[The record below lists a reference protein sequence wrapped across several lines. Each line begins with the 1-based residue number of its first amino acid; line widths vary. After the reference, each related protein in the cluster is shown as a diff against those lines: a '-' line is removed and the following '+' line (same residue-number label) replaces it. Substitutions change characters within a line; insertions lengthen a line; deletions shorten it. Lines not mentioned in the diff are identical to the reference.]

1 MKWMLTATLCICG
14 VSVFTSCS
22 SDNSDNAG
30 SIEQAKK
37 DRKEFVAHTRATL
50 KDLAENLNFS
60 SWNAANEL
68 NTRFNQYVLNNPDFE
83 KAVLNAFMQKVMTSV
98 KPVEAGS
105 ELAAMG
111 YQMYGTVDLTDFN
124 YRFTMNAEGTGFDV
138 EAADD
143 FEVILNAWNPTT
155 QQVEAGLY
163 RLTLK
168 SGGSTTYKFEHAM
181 SQQPGM
187 ALVVL
192 IPSEFQF
199 SIADRLSGQWHD
211 GLSGSFKN
219 EVQSLDDNEFFSL
232 LTDSWTV
239 SGTVNSNISAVPS
252 LKAKADAT
260 TLNFLISDNPKT
272 KEIKREFS
280 YIQNGRNMLSLT
292 ANGRD
297 EFGIMPIGSGPDMG
311 ERPDM
316 GELGPEKPDFDDDG
330 EPDDRPTSS
339 SSESQLLSLLRIL
352 VGGKSFDKLSFTL
365 LDDLTTTLSIS
376 DCDKALTIAQEGAA
390 ARRAYADEQAIDQYT
405 QQLNEIVKAKI
416 TCKGVNQEIPMRLM
430 TTKFGV
436 DWWTMPSFNFADEN
450 GYVSFVDLLDS
461 QSVAYG
467 INIIDHAAAPMQQ
480 SIIVVRQLLQYLQGL
495 VSAFQQQGQAQQGQ
509 SQQQGVVTQ

>member
-1 MKWMLTATLCICG
+1 MNWVLAATLVCG
-14 VSVFTSCS
+14 ASVFTSCS
-22 SDNSDNAG
+22 NDNSDNAG

-60 SWNAANEL
+60 SWDAANEL
-68 NTRFNQYVLNNPDFE
+68 NTHFNQYVLNNPGFE

-124 YRFTMNAEGTGFDV
+124 YRFTMNAEGTGFNV

-211 GLSGSFKN
+211 GFSGSFKN
-219 EVQSLDDNEFFSL
+219 QVSVADGHEYAQLDRD
-232 LTDSWTV
+232 TWTV
-239 SGTVNSNISAVPS
+239 AGTITSDFAGVTA
-252 LKAKADAT
+252 LGAKADQT
-260 TLNFLISDNPKT
+260 TLDFSVVSDKVNNKGDVAL
-272 KEIKREFS
+272 S
-280 YIQNGRNMLSLT
+280 WSQNGRKMLDL
-292 ANGRD
+292 ALK
-297 EFGIMPIGSGPDMG
+297 ESG
-311 ERPDM
+311 
-316 GELGPEKPDFDDDG
+316 DG
-330 EPDDRPTSS
+330 TGDIYRLDLSQFTSS
-339 SSESQLLSLLRIL
+339 SASIL
-352 VGGKSFDKLSFTL
+352 DVIAPILTTRNLNEAKLTL

-376 DCDKALTIAQEGAA
+376 NMAKALEVAREGAA
-390 ARRAYADEQAIDQYT
+390 ARRSYADQATIDQYT
-405 QQLNEIVKAKI
+405 QQLNELVSAKI
-416 TCKGVNQEIPMRLM
+416 TCKGVNQEIPMRLA
-430 TTKFGV
+430 TTKLGV
-436 DWWTMPSFNFADEN
+436 DWWTMPAFNFADEN

-467 INIIDHAAAPMQQ
+467 INIIDHAAEPMQQ
-480 SIIVVRQLLQYLQGL
+480 SAIVVRQLLQYVQGL
-495 VSAFQQQGQAQQGQ
+495 VSGFQQ
-509 SQQQGVVTQ
+509 SQPTE

>member
-1 MKWMLTATLCICG
+1 MNWVLAATLVCG
-14 VSVFTSCS
+14 ASVFTSCS
-22 SDNSDNAG
+22 NDNSDNAG

-50 KDLAENLNFS
+50 KDLAENLNFT

-124 YRFTMNAEGTGFDV
+124 YRFTMNADMTGFDV
-138 EAADD
+138 EQADD

-211 GLSGSFKN
+211 GFSGSFKN
-219 EVQSLDDNEFFSL
+219 QVSVADGHEYAQLDRD
-232 LTDSWTV
+232 TWTV
-239 SGTVNSNISAVPS
+239 AGTITSDFAGVTA
-252 LKAKADAT
+252 LGAKADQT
-260 TLNFLISDNPKT
+260 TLDFSVVSDKVNNKGDVAL
-272 KEIKREFS
+272 S
-280 YIQNGRNMLSLT
+280 WSQNGRKMLDLALKESGDGT
-292 ANGRD
+292 G
-297 EFGIMPIGSGPDMG
+297 GIYRLDLSQ
-311 ERPDM
+311 
-316 GELGPEKPDFDDDG
+316 F
-330 EPDDRPTSS
+330 TSS
-339 SSESQLLSLLRIL
+339 ASIL
-352 VGGKSFDKLSFTL
+352 DVIAPILTTRNLNEAKLTL

-376 DCDKALTIAQEGAA
+376 NMAKALEVAREGAA
-390 ARRAYADEQAIDQYT
+390 ARRSYADQATIDQYT
-405 QQLNEIVKAKI
+405 QQLNELVSAKI
-416 TCKGVNQEIPMRLM
+416 TCKGVNQEIPMRLA
-430 TTKFGV
+430 TTKLGV
-436 DWWTMPSFNFADEN
+436 DWWTMPAFNFADEN

-480 SIIVVRQLLQYLQGL
+480 SMIVVRQLLQYVQGL
-495 VSAFQQQGQAQQGQ
+495 VSGFQQ
-509 SQQQGVVTQ
+509 SQPTE

>member
-1 MKWMLTATLCICG
+1 MKKMMNWVIAATLVCG
-14 VSVFTSCS
+14 TGVVTSCTTDS
-22 SDNSDNAG
+22 SDNPSE
-30 SIEQAKK
+30 EQAKK

-68 NTRFNQYVLNNPDFE
+68 NTYFNQYVLNNPDFE

-124 YRFTMNAEGTGFDV
+124 YRFTMNAEGTGFNV

-219 EVQSLDDNEFFSL
+219 EVQSLDDNEFFNL

-376 DCDKALTIAQEGAA
+376 DCDKALTIAQEGAS
-390 ARRAYADEQAIDQYT
+390 ARRNYADEATIDQYT
-405 QQLNEIVKAKI
+405 QQLNALIKADM
-416 TCKGVNQEIPMRLM
+416 TCKGVHQQIPMKLV

-436 DWWTMPSFNFADEN
+436 DYWTMPAFNFADEQD
-450 GYVSFVDLLDS
+450 YVSLIDLLDAE
-461 QSVAYG
+461 SVQYS
-467 INIIDHAAAPMQQ
+467 INIIDHAAGPMQQ
-480 SIIVVRQLLQYLQGL
+480 SAIVVRQLLQYVQGL
-495 VSAFQQQGQAQQGQ
+495 VSGFQQ
-509 SQQQGVVTQ
+509 SQPAE

>member
-1 MKWMLTATLCICG
+1 MKKIMRSTFGRLFNKNWVLAATFCICG
-14 VSVFTSCS
+14 ASVFTSCS
-22 SDNSDNAG
+22 NDNSN
-30 SIEQAKK
+30 SIEQADKN
-37 DRKEFVAHTRATL
+37 RKEFVAHTRATL

-60 SWNAANEL
+60 SWNAANTL
-68 NTRFNQYVLNNPDFE
+68 NLHFNQYVLNNPDFE

-124 YRFTMNAEGTGFDV
+124 YRFTMNAENTGFDI
-138 EAADD
+138 EEADD

-211 GLSGSFKN
+211 GFSGSFKN
-219 EVQSLDDNEFFSL
+219 QVSVADGHEYAQLDRD
-232 LTDSWTV
+232 TWTV
-239 SGTVNSNISAVPS
+239 AGTITSDFAGVTA
-252 LKAKADAT
+252 LGAKADQT
-260 TLNFLISDNPKT
+260 TLDFSVVSDKVNNKGDVAL
-272 KEIKREFS
+272 S
-280 YIQNGRNMLSLT
+280 WSQNGRKMLDLALKESGDGT
-292 ANGRD
+292 G
-297 EFGIMPIGSGPDMG
+297 GIYRLDLSQ
-311 ERPDM
+311 
-316 GELGPEKPDFDDDG
+316 F
-330 EPDDRPTSS
+330 TSS
-339 SSESQLLSLLRIL
+339 SSIL
-352 VGGKSFDKLSFTL
+352 DVIAPILTTRNLNEAKLTL

-376 DCDKALTIAQEGAA
+376 NMTKALEVAREGAA
-390 ARRAYADEQAIDQYT
+390 ARRAYADQATIDQYT
-405 QQLNEIVKAKI
+405 QQLNQLVSAKI
-416 TCKGVNQEIPMRLM
+416 TCKGVNQEIPMRLV
-430 TTKFGV
+430 TTKLGV
-436 DWWTMPSFNFADEN
+436 DWWTMPAFNFADEN
-450 GYVSFVDLLDS
+450 GYVSLVDLLDS

-495 VSAFQQQGQAQQGQ
+495 VSGFQQ
-509 SQQQGVVTQ
+509 SQPAE

>member
-1 MKWMLTATLCICG
+1 MKKIINWVLAATLVCG
-14 VSVFTSCS
+14 ASVFTSCS

-60 SWNAANEL
+60 SWNAANTL
-68 NTRFNQYVLNNPDFE
+68 NQYFNQYVLNNPGFE
-83 KAVLNAFMQKVMTSV
+83 KAVLATFMQKTQQSI
-98 KPVEAGS
+98 KPVEEGS
-105 ELAAMG
+105 ELAEMG
-111 YQMYGTVDLTDFN
+111 YYSYGTVDLTDFN
-124 YRFTMNAEGTGFDV
+124 YRFTMNANNDGFDV

-219 EVQSLDDNEFFSL
+219 QVSVADGHEYAQLDRD
-232 LTDSWTV
+232 TWTV
-239 SGTVNSNISAVPS
+239 AGTITSDFAGVTA
-252 LKAKADAT
+252 LGAKADQT
-260 TLNFLISDNPKT
+260 TLDFSVVSDKVNNKGDVAL
-272 KEIKREFS
+272 S
-280 YIQNGRNMLSLT
+280 WSQNGRKMLDLALKESGDGT
-292 ANGRD
+292 G
-297 EFGIMPIGSGPDMG
+297 GIYRLDLSQ
-311 ERPDM
+311 
-316 GELGPEKPDFDDDG
+316 F
-330 EPDDRPTSS
+330 TSS
-339 SSESQLLSLLRIL
+339 ASIL
-352 VGGKSFDKLSFTL
+352 DVIGAIMTSRTLDEGKLTL
-365 LDDLTTTLSIS
+365 LDDLTTTVSIS
-376 DCDKALTIAQEGAA
+376 DMQEAVQVAREAA
-390 ARRAYADEQAIDQYT
+390 TARRNYADQKTIDQYT
-405 QQLNEIVKAKI
+405 QKLNELVKCEM
-416 TCKGVNQEIPMRLM
+416 TCKGVNQEISMRLM

-436 DWWTMPSFNFADEN
+436 DWWSMPSFNFADEN
-450 GYVSFVDLLDS
+450 GYVAFTELLDPE
-461 QSVAYG
+461 SVQYG
-467 INIIDHAAAPMQQ
+467 INIIDHAAEPMQQ
-480 SIIVVRQLLQYLQGL
+480 SAIVVRQLLQYVQGL
-495 VSAFQQQGQAQQGQ
+495 VSGFQQ
-509 SQQQGVVTQ
+509 SQPAE

>member
-1 MKWMLTATLCICG
+1 MKKMMNWVLSATLVCG
-14 VSVFTSCS
+14 ASVFTSCS
-22 SDNSDNAG
+22 NDNSDNAG

-37 DRKEFVAHTRATL
+37 NRKEFVAHTRATL

-60 SWNAANEL
+60 SWDAANEL
-68 NTRFNQYVLNNPDFE
+68 NTHFNQYVLNNPGFE

-124 YRFTMNAEGTGFDV
+124 YRFTMKADNTGFNV

-211 GLSGSFKN
+211 GFSGSFKN
-219 EVQSLDDNEFFSL
+219 QVSVPDGHEYAQLDRD
-232 LTDSWTV
+232 TWTV
-239 SGTVNSNISAVPS
+239 AGTIASDFPGVTA
-252 LKAKADAT
+252 LGAKADKT
-260 TLNFLISDNPKT
+260 TLDFSILSDKVNNKGDVAL
-272 KEIKREFS
+272 S
-280 YIQNGRNMLSLT
+280 WSQNGRKMLELALKET
-292 ANGRD
+292 GD
-297 EFGIMPIGSGPDMG
+297 GTGGIYRLDLSQ
-311 ERPDM
+311 
-316 GELGPEKPDFDDDG
+316 F
-330 EPDDRPTSS
+330 TSS
-339 SSESQLLSLLRIL
+339 ASIL
-352 VGGKSFDKLSFTL
+352 DVIAPILTTRKLNEAKLTL

-376 DCDKALTIAQEGAA
+376 NMAKALEVAREGAA
-390 ARRAYADEQAIDQYT
+390 ARRSYANQATIDQYT
-405 QQLNEIVKAKI
+405 QQLNELVSAKI
-416 TCKGVNQEIPMRLM
+416 TCKGVNQEIPMRLV
-430 TTKFGV
+430 TTKLGV
-436 DWWTMPSFNFADEN
+436 DWWTMPAFNFADEN
-450 GYVSFVDLLDS
+450 GYVSLVDLLDS

-480 SIIVVRQLLQYLQGL
+480 SIIVVRQLLQYVQGL
-495 VSAFQQQGQAQQGQ
+495 VSGFQQ
-509 SQQQGVVTQ
+509 SQPAE

>member
-1 MKWMLTATLCICG
+1 MRKIMNWVLAATFICG
-14 VSVFTSCS
+14 ASVFTSCS

-37 DRKEFVAHTRATL
+37 NRKEFVAHTRATL
-50 KDLAENLNFS
+50 KDLAENLNFT
-60 SWNAANEL
+60 SWNAANTL
-68 NTRFNQYVLNNPDFE
+68 NQYFNQYVLNNPDFE

-124 YRFTMNAEGTGFDV
+124 YRFTMNANNDGFDV

-211 GLSGSFKN
+211 GFSGSFKN
-219 EVQSLDDNEFFSL
+219 QVSVADGHEYAQLDRD
-232 LTDSWTV
+232 TWTV
-239 SGTVNSNISAVPS
+239 AGTITSDFAGVTA
-252 LKAKADAT
+252 LGAKADQT
-260 TLNFLISDNPKT
+260 TLDFSVVSDKVNNKGDVAL
-272 KEIKREFS
+272 S
-280 YIQNGRNMLSLT
+280 WSQNGRKMLDLALKESGDGT
-292 ANGRD
+292 G
-297 EFGIMPIGSGPDMG
+297 GIYRLDLSQ
-311 ERPDM
+311 
-316 GELGPEKPDFDDDG
+316 F
-330 EPDDRPTSS
+330 TSS
-339 SSESQLLSLLRIL
+339 ASIL
-352 VGGKSFDKLSFTL
+352 DVIGAIMTSRTLDEGKLTL
-365 LDDLTTTLSIS
+365 LDDLTTTVSIS
-376 DCDKALTIAQEGAA
+376 DMQEALQVAREAA
-390 ARRAYADEQAIDQYT
+390 TARRNYADQKTIDQYT
-405 QQLNEIVKAKI
+405 QKLNELVKCEM
-416 TCKGVNQEIPMRLM
+416 TCKGVNQEISMRLM

-436 DWWTMPSFNFADEN
+436 DWWSMPSFNFADEN
-450 GYVSFVDLLDS
+450 GYVAFTELLDPE
-461 QSVAYG
+461 SVQYG
-467 INIIDHAAAPMQQ
+467 INIIDHAAEPMQQ
-480 SIIVVRQLLQYLQGL
+480 SAIVVRQLLQYVQGL
-495 VSAFQQQGQAQQGQ
+495 VSGFQQ
-509 SQQQGVVTQ
+509 SQPAE